1 MVLVDRIIFDKER
14 VVPFLRTTIGLDAH
28 IHCCYGVVDKN
39 LGHVIAAAAF
49 TNLTPRNVHINLAG
63 RAALSRLCLRVN
75 ADLVFNQL
83 GCRRLTAL
91 TELTGPM
98 SRMMNRLGFT
108 YEGRLRCYYK
118 DDRDAIVWGMLK
130 EECRWF

>member
-14 VVPFLRTTIGLDAH
+14 VVPFLRTAIGLDTH
-28 IHCCYGVVDKN
+28 INCCYGVVDKN

-49 TNLTPRNVHINLAG
+49 TNLTPRNVHINIAG
-63 RAALSRLCLRVN
+63 REALSRLCLRIN

-91 TELTGPM
+91 TETGSPM
-98 SRMMNRLGFT
+98 AKMMNRLGFH
-108 YEGRLRCYYK
+108 YEGDLQCYYPN
-118 DDRDAIVWGMLK
+118 DRTAIVWGMLK